1 MPVYEFQCQACHKT
15 FSKILTMAEH
25 DQEQKIACPHCGSAQ
40 VEQRWADFYAIT
52 SKKARREAGNAT
64 APR

>member
-1 MPVYEFQCQACHKT
+1 MPVYDFQCQACHKT

-25 DQEQKIACPHCGSAQ
+25 DQEQKIACPHCGSEK

-52 SKKARREAGNAT
+52 SKKSAA
-64 APR
+64 